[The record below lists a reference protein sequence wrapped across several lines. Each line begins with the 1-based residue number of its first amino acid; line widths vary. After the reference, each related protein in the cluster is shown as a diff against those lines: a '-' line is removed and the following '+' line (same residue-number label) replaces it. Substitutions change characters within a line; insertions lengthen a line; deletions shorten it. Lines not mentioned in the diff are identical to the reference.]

1 MAELCSQVAEL
12 NGSHL
17 LSGNC
22 YCGYIKKEPS
32 AIMRAL
38 QNYYIQV
45 QSQPWKYY
53 KQFSVN
59 KVTFMLS
66 KKFSLD

>member
-1 MAELCSQVAEL
+1 MIVIVGIFRLVKKKTSRKK
-12 NGSHL
+12 
-17 LSGNC
+17 
-22 YCGYIKKEPS
+22 IKIPN
-32 AIMRAL
+32 AILRAL
-38 QNYYIQV
+38 QSHYIQV

-59 KVTFMLS
+59 KVTFVLS